1 MIGKVGPKK
10 VAFALVSIGGNDAS
24 FGQIGT
30 TCAGPG
36 DCSEIGQRW
45 LTALGAV
52 EPKIDVAYAKIRDA
66 TEGKVPVIVVPYPI
80 PISEKKCSWSI
91 LGEEE
96 HRFLFGFV
104 NELNRVVKS
113 AATRAG
119 FYYMDTIESSLQRK
133 KLRICDGRPGDLGVN
148 FVAANPQS
156 GAIEDTLNPRNW
168 LHNSFHP
175 NARGHRAMFAAAEQW
190 FDDHPVLTPPAPK
203 GGARYVV
210 RSLDDVAGKPRIER
224 CGRERLAYCR
234 LAPGK
239 WQLAQARRFLRLV
252 LAPLLLALIAS
263 WLLVMPFIQWATQ
276 NNFTTFKLLSRL
288 WHRPHL

>member
-1 MIGKVGPKK
+1 
-10 VAFALVSIGGNDAS
+10 
-24 FGQIGT
+24 
-30 TCAGPG
+30 
-36 DCSEIGQRW
+36 
-45 LTALGAV
+45 
-52 EPKIDVAYAKIRDA
+52 
-66 TEGKVPVIVVPYPI
+66 
-80 PISEKKCSWSI
+80 
-91 LGEEE
+91 
-96 HRFLFGFV
+96 
-104 NELNRVVKS
+104 
-113 AATRAG
+113 
-119 FYYMDTIESSLQRK
+119 
-133 KLRICDGRPGDLGVN
+133 
-148 FVAANPQS
+148 
-156 GAIEDTLNPRNW
+156 
-168 LHNSFHP
+168 
-175 NARGHRAMFAAAEQW
+175 MFAAAEQW